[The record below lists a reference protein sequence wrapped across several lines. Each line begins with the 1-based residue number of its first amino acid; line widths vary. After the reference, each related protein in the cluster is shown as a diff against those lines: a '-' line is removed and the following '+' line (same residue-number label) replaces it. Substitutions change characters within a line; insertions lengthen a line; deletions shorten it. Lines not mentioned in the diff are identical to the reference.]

1 MMKRMKVWTDRMMMG
16 AMMVEIV
23 WMDVEMMMTLMTKED
38 DMDQRRLDI
47 NMLPSTKSVYLR

>member
-16 AMMVEIV
+16 VMMVEIV

>member
-16 AMMVEIV
+16 AIMVEIV
-23 WMDVEMMMTLMTKED
+23 WMDVEMMMMLMTKED

-47 NMLPSTKSVYLR
+47 KMLPSTKSVYLR